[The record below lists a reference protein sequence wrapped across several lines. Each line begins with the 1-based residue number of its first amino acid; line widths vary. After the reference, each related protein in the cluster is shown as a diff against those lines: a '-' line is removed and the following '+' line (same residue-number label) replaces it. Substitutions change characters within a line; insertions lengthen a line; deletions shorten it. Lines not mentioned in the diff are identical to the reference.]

1 MRGRKAADNS
11 HFLKELPERTAMNIG
26 IVCYPTYGGSGVVA
40 TELGK
45 ALAMEGH
52 QVHFITYAMPFR
64 LDGFYN
70 NVFYH
75 EVEMPNYPLF
85 EFQLYTLALASK
97 MVDVIRYEKLDI
109 LHVHY
114 AIPHATSAYLAKQ
127 IIQKEHDIKIV
138 TTLHGTDIT
147 LIGLEPSFLPLVKFA
162 IEESDAVT
170 SVSRFL
176 REKTLTNFNIKNKDI
191 EVIPNFI
198 DTELYKPSLECG
210 LRNQYAPQGEK
221 ILMHVSNFRPVKRVS
236 DTVRILHEV
245 LKSVPAKLILIGDGP
260 DRSEAE
266 RLSREL
272 GIAEHVRFLGKQ
284 TGLPQILSA
293 ADVFLLPSQ
302 SESFGLSALEA
313 MSCGVPV
320 VATSSGGIPEVVVH
334 GETGYIAEIGD
345 TERMAKYVVDLLT
358 NAKKHKRFS
367 EASRQRAIEE
377 FETKLLLPHYTA
389 VYERLLAQP
398 QDNYA
403 SGANGASNGLSSSAQ
418 NGYVIDFVV

>member
-1 MRGRKAADNS
+1 
-11 HFLKELPERTAMNIG
+11 MNIG

-45 ALAMEGH
+45 ALAAQGY

-75 EVEMPNYPLF
+75 EVEMPHYPLF
-85 EFQLYTLALASK
+85 EFQLYTLSLAST

-127 IIQKEHDIKIV
+127 IIRKERDIKIV

-147 LIGLEPSFLPLVKFA
+147 LIGLEPSFLPLVKFS

-176 REKTLTNFNIKNKDI
+176 REKTLSNFNIKNKEI
-191 EVIPNFI
+191 HVIPNFI
-198 DTELYKPSLECG
+198 DTTVYKPSQECG
-210 LRNQYAPQGEK
+210 LRKQYAPHGEK

-236 DTVRILHEV
+236 DTVKILHEV
-245 LKSVPAKLILIGDGP
+245 LKTVAAKLILIGDGP
-260 DRSEAE
+260 ERSEAE

-272 GIAEHVRFLGKQ
+272 GIDDHVRFLGKQ
-284 TGLPQILSA
+284 TALPQILSA

-302 SESFGLSALEA
+302 SESFGLAALEA

-345 TERMAKYVVDLLT
+345 TARMARYVVDLLT
-358 NAKKHKRFS
+358 NPKKHRRFS
-367 EASRQRAIEE
+367 EASRRRAVEE
-377 FETKLLLPHYTA
+377 FDTRLLLPHYIA
-389 VYERLLAQP
+389 LYERLLAQQP
-398 QDNYA
+398 
-403 SGANGASNGLSSSAQ
+403 
-418 NGYVIDFVV
+418 